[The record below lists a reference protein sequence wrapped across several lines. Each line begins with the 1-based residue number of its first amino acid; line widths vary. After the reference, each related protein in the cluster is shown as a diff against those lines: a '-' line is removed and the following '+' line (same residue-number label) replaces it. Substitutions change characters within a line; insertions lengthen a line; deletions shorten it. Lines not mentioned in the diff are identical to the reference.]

1 MGPPSGVTGRGVAR
15 SFAQVLSAA
24 RAGETWAYTALYRT
38 CAPRVLSF
46 VRARGVDDPEGVV
59 NEAFLGAFRGLSAFE
74 GDESAFQGWL
84 FAITR
89 NKVADAHRR
98 RARRREDPQ
107 LLDAE
112 LVGGDTEQ
120 EAHERMSGAGVRET
134 LASLTGDQREVL
146 LLRVLAGLSIDEVA
160 QAMGKRPGAV
170 KALQHRAV
178 RALRRQLS
186 TGAVSR

>member
-1 MGPPSGVTGRGVAR
+1 MGPPTGVTGTGVGR

-24 RAGETWAYTALYRT
+24 RADETWAYTALYRM
-38 CAPRVLSF
+38 CAPRVLGF

-74 GDESAFQGWL
+74 GDESAFLRWL

-89 NKVADAHRR
+89 NKVTDAHRR

-107 LLDAE
+107 LLGGE
-112 LVGGDTEQ
+112 LVGGDTEAD
-120 EAHERMSGAGVRET
+120 AHDRMSAAWVRET
-134 LASLTGDQREVL
+134 LSCLTADQRDVL
-146 LLRVLAGLSIDEVA
+146 LLRVLGGLSIEEVA

-186 TGAVSR
+186 AGAVSR

>member
-1 MGPPSGVTGRGVAR
+1 MGPPTGLTGTGVGR

-24 RAGETWAYTALYRT
+24 CAGETWAYTALYRA
-38 CAPRVLSF
+38 CAPRVLGF
-46 VRARGVDDPEGVV
+46 VRARGVDDPDGVV
-59 NEAFLGAFRGLSAFE
+59 NEAFLGAFQGLAAFE

-84 FAITR
+84 FAIAR

-98 RARRREDPQ
+98 RARRREQPQ

-120 EAHERMSGAGVRET
+120 EAYERMSRAWVRET
-134 LASLTGDQREVL
+134 LSSLTADQRDVL
-146 LLRVLAGLSIDEVA
+146 LLRVLGGLSIVEVA

-170 KALQHRAV
+170 KALQHRA
-178 RALRRQLS
+178 RGALRRQLS

>member
-1 MGPPSGVTGRGVAR
+1 MGTPTGVTGMGVGR

-24 RAGETWAYTALYRT
+24 RAGESWAYTALYRM
-38 CAPRVLSF
+38 CAPKVLGF
-46 VRARGVDDPEGVV
+46 VRSRGVDDPDGVV
-59 NEAFLGAFRGLSAFE
+59 NEAFLGAFRGLSGFE
-74 GDESAFQGWL
+74 GDESAFRGWV

-107 LLDAE
+107 LLAAD

-120 EAHERMSGAGVRET
+120 EAHDRMSGGWVRET
-134 LASLTGDQREVL
+134 LSSLTAEQRDVL
-146 LLRVLAGLSIDEVA
+146 LLRVLAGLSIAEVA
-160 QAMGKRPGAV
+160 RAMGKRPGAI

-178 RALRRQLS
+178 RALRRQLAN
-186 TGAVSR
+186 GAVSR

>member
-1 MGPPSGVTGRGVAR
+1 MGPPTGVTGTGVGR

-24 RAGETWAYTALYRT
+24 RAGESWAYTALYRMF
-38 CAPRVLSF
+38 APKVLGFVLS
-46 VRARGVDDPEGVV
+46 RGVDDPDGVV

-74 GDESAFQGWL
+74 GDESAFRAWV

-107 LLDAE
+107 LLDRE
-112 LVGGDTEQ
+112 LVGGDSEQ
-120 EAHERMSGAGVRET
+120 EAHDRMTGAWVRET
-134 LASLTGDQREVL
+134 LSSLTADQRDVL
-146 LLRVLAGLSIDEVA
+146 LLRVLGGLTIEEVA
-160 QAMGKRPGAV
+160 QAMGKRPGAI

-178 RALRRQLS
+178 RALRRELS